1 MPRFSVGDRVERI
14 GSLIPGYMRNGVIIR
29 IIPNK
34 FGLDRFTE
42 YEVSFEQNQI
52 AICYETQLRLMP
64 AGADPACS
72 A

>member
-1 MPRFSVGDRVERI
+1 M
-14 GSLIPGYMRNGVIIR
+14 IIR

-64 AGADPACS
+64 AGADAACS
-72 A
+72 D